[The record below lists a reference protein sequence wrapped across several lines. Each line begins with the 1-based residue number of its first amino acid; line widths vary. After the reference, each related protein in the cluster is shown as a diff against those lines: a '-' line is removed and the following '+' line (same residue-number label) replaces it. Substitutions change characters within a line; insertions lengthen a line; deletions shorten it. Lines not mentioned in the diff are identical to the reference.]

1 MTAAAGSAGQDSTRS
16 SRRDPSESAS
26 TRQGQRAPRQHR
38 EALANQWW
46 SQRFTAV
53 LEGYGLGPRM
63 ERGRR
68 YARGGRVK
76 DLIVKAGR
84 LEARVQGSR
93 ATPYRVSVRSEAASK
108 AQWRSLELLFASRL
122 GWAAQMLAG
131 EVPPTW
137 RRPLPKPVRPSSR
150 AAGPTCRC
158 VAAAPTTPNPAN
170 ISPPCSMS
178 SPSNSM
184 AIRGCCW
191 PGTAAIARRCC
202 RRCSRGL
209 RGRRPA
215 ATKLEAMGGRFQRL
229 KRCRPGGRRGCGLVR
244 IHACSLPIP
253 CPPIRR
259 SGRCNDWGRWSY
271 PGRRRIGRS
280 AWRRCIGSWWRRNKG
295 GEARCGAAEQRGC
308 PGQGP
313 CQQIATALWSADR
326 TARPQRWD
334 PVQQHHCRG
343 QPP

>member
-1 MTAAAGSAGQDSTRS
+1 MTAAGGSARWDSTRS
-16 SRRDPSESAS
+16 ARRDPSESAS
-26 TRQGQRAPRQHR
+26 TRPGQRAPLKHR
-38 EALANQWW
+38 EPLGKQWW

-53 LEGYGLGPRM
+53 LEGYELGPRL

-76 DLIVKAGR
+76 
-84 LEARVQGSR
+84 GSR

-137 RRPLPKPVRPSSR
+137 RRPSPKPVRPSSR

-170 ISPPCSMS
+170 ILPPCSMS

-209 RGRRPA
+209 RGQRPA
-215 ATKLEAMGGRFQRL
+215 APKLEAGRFG
-229 KRCRPGGRRGCGLVR
+229 CRPGGQRGSGLVR
-244 IHACSLPIP
+244 IHACSLPIT

-271 PGRRRIGRS
+271 LGGRRIGRS
-280 AWRRCIGSWWRRNKG
+280 SWRKCIGSWWRRNEG
-295 GEARCGAAEQRGC
+295 GRQELQVHHSAQRAVKTG
-308 PGQGP
+308 
-313 CQQIATALWSADR
+313 
-326 TARPQRWD
+326 
-334 PVQQHHCRG
+334 
-343 QPP
+343 